1 MDLLQELSAYNIFN
15 GWRSWRQE
23 ATLRHLASKHFYH
36 PRLQRRSCCF
46 QNHNAAQVTASPH
59 PPSKGRTWSWAA
71 ADTHMCWSPSAPH
84 FVTISLVFSKSQD
97 ETSPWQKLNC
107 VLGHQSKRADKVWP
121 SLFSNSDKK
130 QNIEAERGSSIQHR
144 GFIFV
149 SSASFSGIGRF
160 IKSLVIF
167 FPSVHYVS
175 ISKSYLQGTNS
186 FYHKHKA
193 FFSLSIPP
201 LPKERFNQISSA
213 EAQNLK
219 QTEKRNV
226 STGAGEWC
234 GRLLSMAVL
243 LTRLSQ
249 ATLLTGLAK

>member
-84 FVTISLVFSKSQD
+84 FVTISLAFSKSQD

-130 QNIEAERGSSIQHR
+130 QNIGAERGSSIQHR

-167 FPSVHYVS
+167 FFLLYIMLVFLKVIYKALIHFITNTKPSSPYQFRLFPRNAL
-175 ISKSYLQGTNS
+175 IKYPQ
-186 FYHKHKA
+186 
-193 FFSLSIPP
+193 
-201 LPKERFNQISSA
+201 Q
-213 EAQNLK
+213 
-219 QTEKRNV
+219 KR
-226 STGAGEWC
+226 
-234 GRLLSMAVL
+234 
-243 LTRLSQ
+243 
-249 ATLLTGLAK
+249 KI